1 MFLSFLLSLVPCCL
15 SSSQVGT
22 LSKPAAAP
30 NLQMDGFLALDLP
43 GAAGEFAEMA
53 SRCALDFLVHFLV
66 LGTLL
71 RLILATCQFS

>member
-53 SRCALDFLVHFLV
+53 SGCALDFLV

-71 RLILATCQFS
+71 RLILAT